1 MSRLVSAK
9 ALAEEWA
16 WQAEHAKQ
24 EAAIATCFDH
34 VGPLGLIAMWESGK
48 KLSDFEFQAL
58 VERWLAVF
66 GDWPPFDEDDGS
78 TEQPAPTTPEPE
90 LQDDTMLPP
99 KEVVRLLGISLST
112 LKRMMADGRFPQP
125 LRPSARRIGWPAREV
140 KALLDQLDGARQ
152 KARR

>member
-1 MSRLVSAK
+1 MSKLVSAK

-24 EAAIATCFDH
+24 EAAIATYFDH

-78 TEQPAPTTPEPE
+78 TEPAPTTSDPE
-90 LQDDTMLPP
+90 LPQDDTMLPP

-112 LKRMMADGRFPQP
+112 LKRMIADGRFPQP
-125 LRPSARRIGWPAREV
+125 IRPSARRIGWPAREV
-140 KALLDQLDGARQ
+140 KALLDQLDGARHT
-152 KARR
+152 ARR